1 MPKDKL
7 IQNAI
12 CVERDQFSR
21 ARLIHVVSVFPKDG
35 TCTPEDK
42 LKTLIDMELKKEKQC
57 A

>member
-12 CVERDQFSR
+12 CVERDQLSR
-21 ARLIHVVSVFPKDG
+21 GRLIHVVSVFPKDG